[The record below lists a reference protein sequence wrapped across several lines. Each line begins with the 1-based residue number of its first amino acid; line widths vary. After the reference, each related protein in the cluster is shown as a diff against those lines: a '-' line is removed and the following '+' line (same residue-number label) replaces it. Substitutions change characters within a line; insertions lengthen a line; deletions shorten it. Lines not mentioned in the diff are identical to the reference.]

1 MSYKTAVK
9 IIFFI
14 SIAGL
19 LFSGYLSYYEL
30 WSPSGCADA
39 VISCGTKS
47 FTIADLPACV
57 YGFVMYLVIFG
68 ISGFALLK
76 NRLAKTD
83 SK

>member
-1 MSYKTAVK
+1 MSYKTALI
-9 IIFFI
+9 IIFII

-30 WSPSGCADA
+30 WSPNGCADA

-68 ISGFALLK
+68 ISGFSLIK
-76 NRLAKTD
+76 NKIN
-83 SK
+83 KK